1 MGNSKYVRYALM
13 LVVTFVTGQLWAE
26 IGDSTGSQFGAFAPS
41 VDWCKQYPN
50 ESFCAT
56 SSSWQAGAQ
65 PQAATTQS
73 RPLEGTPEQKNLISK
88 SDAELQERERVARA
102 SNPQDVNT
110 LNQVQVCRTALE
122 TAQLSCDP
130 NRDGNM
136 ISAANTA
143 TQTAQ
148 GIAGMS
154 GSAGACSSLGQAIVA
169 AQGALG
175 GFQANCGVKQS
186 RCASACDG
194 FNQPQ
199 RECNFYKNVQAQAV
213 ANIFGAYQMLQSV
226 KSCAGK
232 LGSSLAQM
240 CAQNPALAVCASLQ
254 GPISCN
260 DPAVAATNTTCIC
273 QNNPADPRCGSIDNS
288 SQWVSNTGSGAD
300 SSTLSDASAFGDGLG
315 DLMGG
320 DELAMGTPSEAG
332 DNQLAKGNLGGGG
345 GGLGGGGTGGGG
357 ASGGTG
363 RGGSGANADILKGS
377 YGGRGGGSGGSYG
390 YGSRDPGAGYG
401 TGATANPNVD
411 LNKFLPGG
419 KMDPSRGLAGVSGP
433 DGITGPNSDIWKKIR
448 TRYFAVSP
456 QMRP

>member
-1 MGNSKYVRYALM
+1 MGNSKYVRYVLM
-13 LVVTFVTGQLWAE
+13 LVVTFVTAHVWADGE
-26 IGDSTGSQFGAFAPS
+26 GSRRPVMPCEDYCGEGIPS
-41 VDWCKQYPN
+41 RVNQP
-50 ESFCAT
+50 SPV
-56 SSSWQAGAQ
+56 Q
-65 PQAATTQS
+65 PQPSTMQP
-73 RPLEGTPEQKNLISK
+73 RPSGGSAEQQDYILK
-88 SDAELQERERVARA
+88 SDAFLIQAE
-102 SNPQDVNT
+102 SNPSTKAQA
-110 LNQVQVCRTALE
+110 LSCRSALE
-122 TAQLSCDP
+122 AAQISCDP

-143 TQTAQ
+143 TQAAQ
-148 GIAGMS
+148 GIAAMS
-154 GSAGACSSLGQAIVA
+154 GTAGACSSLGQAIVA

-186 RCASACDG
+186 RCASACEG
-194 FNQPQ
+194 FAPPQ

-254 GPISCN
+254 GPASCN
-260 DPAVAATNTTCIC
+260 DPQVAATNTTCIC
-273 QNNPADPRCGSIDNS
+273 QSNPADPRCGSVDNS
-288 SQWVSNTGSGAD
+288 SQWVSSTGTDSGSSSSFSAD
-300 SSTLSDASAFGDGLG
+300 AFGNGL
-315 DLMGG
+315 DMTGG
-320 DELAMGTPSEAG
+320 TELEPGTPAEAG
-332 DNQLAKGNLGGGG
+332 ENQLAKGNLGGGG
-345 GGLGGGGTGGGG
+345 GGLGGGGTGGG
-357 ASGGTG
+357 AAGGSG
-363 RGGSGANADILKGS
+363 RGGGSGTNADILKGS
-377 YGGRGGGSGGSYG
+377 YGGRGGGGSGGSYG
-390 YGSRDPGAGYG
+390 YGSRDDGSGYGAGAAG
-401 TGATANPNVD
+401 NPNVD